1 MDLFFFI
8 DDHSKGSPGPQIIDV
23 QTIYSNS
30 GSRKRR
36 MDWDPLEIAQSESPA
51 SAQTGEIPAK
61 IANQQQQLLD
71 KDKYKKERLNTG
83 KLIP

>member
-61 IANQQQQLLD
+61 IANQQQLLD